1 MIAWGQA
8 VGMTHEAGARTPDSS
23 SWDNP
28 ITASESFQGDILQS
42 KLREYVQFY
51 TSASWQSYGNEIV
64 THFTIY
70 VSGTTFYVLH

>member
-8 VGMTHEAGARTPDSS
+8 AGMTHESGARSPGDS

-28 ITASESFQGDILQS
+28 ITASQSFQGEVLKN

-51 TSASWQSYGNEIV
+51 TSATWTSYGNEPV

-70 VSGTTFYVLH
+70 VDGTTFYVLH

>member
-1 MIAWGQA
+1 
-8 VGMTHEAGARTPDSS
+8 MTHEADARTPDSS

-28 ITASESFQGDILQS
+28 ITASEGFQGDILQQ
-42 KLREYVQFY
+42 KLKEYVEFY
-51 TSASWQSYGNEIV
+51 TSASWQSYGNAIV